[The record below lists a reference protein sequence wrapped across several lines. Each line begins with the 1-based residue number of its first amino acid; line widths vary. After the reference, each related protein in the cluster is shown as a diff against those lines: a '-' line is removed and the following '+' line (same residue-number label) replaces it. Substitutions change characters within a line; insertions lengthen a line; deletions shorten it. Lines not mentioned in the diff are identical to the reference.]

1 MIPIHELLSRIH
13 WDKQFGQRDFVIAY
27 YDKVEDCL
35 VRIPLREILF
45 KPDDHS
51 SFDLID
57 QNGVLHSIPMHRI
70 REVYKD
76 GELIWRCERGK

>member
-76 GELIWRCERGK
+76 GERIWSRGRGK

>member
-45 KPDDHS
+45 KPDDHF

-76 GELIWRCERGK
+76 GERIWSRGRGK

>member
-1 MIPIHELLSRIH
+1 VIPIHELLSRIH

-70 REVYKD
+70 REVYKE
-76 GELIWRCERGK
+76 GELIWRCGRGK

>member
-1 MIPIHELLSRIH
+1 VIPIHELLSRIH

-70 REVYKD
+70 REVYKE

>member
-13 WDKQFGQRDFVIAY
+13 WDKQFGLGDFVVAY
-27 YDKVEDCL
+27 YDQVEDCL
-35 VRIPLREILF
+35 VRIRLREILF
-45 KPDDHS
+45 KPDDHF

-76 GELIWRCERGK
+76 GELIWPRERGK